1 MSEALSRTQLLL
13 GETGMERLAR
23 ARVAVFGLGGVGGYA
38 VEALARSGI
47 GALDLVDDDNISASN
62 LNRQIL
68 ALHSTVG
75 MAKVDAAANRVRDI
89 NPDIILRTYR
99 TFFTPD
105 TADQFDFSAWD
116 YVVDA
121 IDTVSGKLELVCR
134 AHAAGVPV
142 ISCMGT
148 GNKLDPSLLEVADIG
163 STSMCP
169 LARVMRKELKKR
181 GIHRLKVVY
190 SKEPPIELGEAARNN
205 NDGEPNP
212 LRKGSPKKTVP
223 GSTAFVPPAAGLLLA
238 AEVVKDISGV
248 RDLPR
253 RGMT

>member
-13 GETGMERLAR
+13 GETGMDRLAH
-23 ARVAVFGLGGVGGYA
+23 ARVAVFGLGGVGGYV

-47 GALDLVDDDNISASN
+47 GALDLIDDDTISESN

-89 NPDIILRTYR
+89 NPDITLRTYR

-163 STSMCP
+163 NTSMCP

-190 SKEPPIELGEAARNN
+190 SKESPIELGEAGINN
-205 NDGEPNP
+205 NEGEPNP

-238 AEVVKDISGV
+238 SEVVKDLSGV
-248 RDLPR
+248 GDLPR
-253 RGMT
+253 RGMC